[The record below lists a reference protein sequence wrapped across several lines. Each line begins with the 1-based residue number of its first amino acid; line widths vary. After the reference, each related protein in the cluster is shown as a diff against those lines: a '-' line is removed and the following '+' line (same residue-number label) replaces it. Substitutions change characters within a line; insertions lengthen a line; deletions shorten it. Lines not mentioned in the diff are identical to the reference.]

1 MTVTVKPPCDEA
13 AILSASSSEPCGSNG
28 AWILAATILG
38 SSLAFIDGTVVNIAL
53 AALQTSL
60 HATISDVQWVV
71 ESYALLLASLL
82 LVGGSLGDIYGRRK
96 IFVFGVILFALGS
109 AWCGLA
115 TSIAPLIVARG
126 VQGIGAAL
134 LVPGSLA
141 LISASFPA
149 EKRGGAIG
157 TWSGFTAITAAVGP
171 VLGGW
176 LVDHA
181 SWRWVFFI
189 NLPIAVVVVL
199 LTIVE
204 SAGKPQQRKCE
215 QARLARRVASHG
227 WAGRNYFRTD

>member
-13 AILSASSSEPCGSNG
+13 AILSASSTEPCTSNG
-28 AWILAATILG
+28 VWILTATILG
-38 SSLAFIDGTVVNIAL
+38 SSLAFIDGSVVNIAL
-53 AALQTSL
+53 PALQSAL

-82 LVGGSLGDIYGRRK
+82 LVGGSLGDLYGRRK
-96 IFVFGVILFALGS
+96 IFVCGVILFAFGS

-115 TSIAPLIVARG
+115 ASIAPLIVARG

-149 EKRGGAIG
+149 ERRGRAIG

-199 LTIVE
+199 LTLWQVPE
-204 SAGKPQQRKCE
+204 SRNSEARK
-215 QARLARRVASHG
+215 QA
-227 WAGRNYFRTD
+227 